1 MCIVNNSHGIKSH
14 FIRSTLPHYHCK
26 ICMHV
31 NVWYLG
37 SFFFKPHD
45 FYYTYFTQPDIR
57 ARILIDL
64 KTEHKGNSSRF
75 PQVLNFTQL
84 CTEIIILMNDVRHE
98 HFKTTKPTSGYVRW
112 LAVLWLC
119 KLLWLSSLV
128 VLFPT
133 ISSFEETWSIV

>member
-1 MCIVNNSHGIKSH
+1 MELRV
-14 FIRSTLPHYHCK
+14 TLLEVHYHTIIVKFACTSTSD
-26 ICMHV
+26 IWV
-31 NVWYLG
+31 Q
-37 SFFFKPHD
+37 FFLKPHD

-98 HFKTTKPTSGYVRW
+98 HFKTTKPTSGYVR
-112 LAVLWLC
+112 
-119 KLLWLSSLV
+119 
-128 VLFPT
+128 
-133 ISSFEETWSIV
+133 

>member
-1 MCIVNNSHGIKSH
+1 MCVVNNSHGFKSH

-37 SFFFKPHD
+37 LFFLKPHD

-98 HFKTTKPTSGYVRW
+98 HLKRPSQR
-112 LAVLWLC
+112 LATLDDWPFFDYANYNDSP
-119 KLLWLSSLV
+119 LS
-128 VLFPT
+128 LFCSPL
-133 ISSFEETWSIV
+133 FLHLRRLDL